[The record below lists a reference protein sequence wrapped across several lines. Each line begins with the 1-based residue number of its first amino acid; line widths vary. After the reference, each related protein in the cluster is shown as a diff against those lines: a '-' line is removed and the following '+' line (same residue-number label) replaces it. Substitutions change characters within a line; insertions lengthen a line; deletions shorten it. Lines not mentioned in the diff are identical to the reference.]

1 MVVLSPHHTDKGCNM
16 TTYGYARVST
26 SDQHLE
32 PQLAQ
37 LTAAGCTTIYQEK
50 VSGKAGTTR
59 PQLKALLEAAQSGDI
74 VVVCKID
81 RIARSTRD
89 LLNILGDM
97 NDRGVAFKALN
108 SPIDTST
115 PVGNMV
121 LQMLGVIAEFERT
134 LMLERQQAGIERAKA
149 EGKYKGGTPTA
160 RRQSEQVLA
169 LIDMGFTK
177 IKVARQLNMGVA
189 SVYRIAAAARK
200 GGAGC

>member
-1 MVVLSPHHTDKGCNM
+1 M

-37 LTAAGCTTIYQEK
+37 LTTAGCTTIYQEK
-50 VSGKAGTTR
+50 VSGKAGTAR
-59 PQLKALLEAAQSGDI
+59 PQLKAMLAAAQPGDM

-89 LLNILGDM
+89 LANILHDM
-97 NDRGVAFKALN
+97 NVRGVAFKAIN

-115 PVGNMV
+115 PVGKMV
-121 LQMLGVIAEFERT
+121 LQMLGVIAEFERD
-134 LMLERQQAGIERAKA
+134 LMLERQRSGIDRAKA

-169 LIDMGFTK
+169 LLDMGFTK
-177 IKVARQLNMGVA
+177 QATADRLHMGVA
-189 SVYRIAAAARK
+189 SVYRIAATARAT
-200 GGAGC
+200 GGVGC